1 MTGVADFIVNSVV
14 GVLLFVA
21 FCAFMVNA
29 FRYFIMQSTTEEGR
43 EKAKRFMLWSII
55 GFVTIISIQG
65 FIMFIRDGLSLG
77 NSPVTPDYMENRP
90 SSSTP
95 NTVGLDEGGNCL
107 LQDDTSITTS
117 TKAECKAK
125 NGTFLGVESATPSS
139 GTSGTAGA
147 KCMKNGME
155 IPLSGCVAAGG
166 VVQWPAP

>member
-21 FCAFMVNA
+21 FCSFLVNA

-90 SSSTP
+90 SSS
-95 NTVGLDEGGNCL
+95 
-107 LQDDTSITTS
+107 
-117 TKAECKAK
+117 
-125 NGTFLGVESATPSS
+125 S
-139 GTSGTAGA
+139 GTNTSDTGCFSKTNLDTPITATSEVDCTA
-147 KCMKNGME
+147 K
-155 IPLSGCVAAGG
+155 GG
-166 VVQWPAP
+166 VWYD